1 MLNKEKKIKKILK
14 KIYKNKIV
22 VGHSNSSRN
31 PKMAKFILFKNKQF
45 DIINPFKI
53 LKYKKKAQKFLK
65 ECASIGGIILYVG
78 TKKQI
83 KFIVEKYAK
92 KVKMPFIN
100 YKWPAGL
107 LTNIKNTRLSI
118 KKKNILETQKKTIY
132 KYLSKKEKLFM
143 NRKYDKI
150 NKKFGTIFN
159 MNRLPMAII
168 IVDVKKEHIAVK
180 EAFKTSIYTI
190 GIVDTDSSPQYI
202 DYPIPANDD
211 LSKSINYIL
220 KGLTRSI
227 IKGLK
232 ERKLNLKK
240 EKNKLFL
247 KKDEDKLNLKKDEDK
262 LNLKKDE
269 DKLNLKK
276 DE

>member
-1 MLNKEKKIKKILK
+1 MLNKNKKYKKILK
-14 KIYKNKIV
+14 KLYKNKIV
-22 VGHSNSSRN
+22 VGHNNSSRH
-31 PKMAKFILFKNKQF
+31 PKMAKFILFNNKQF

-53 LKYKKKAQKFLK
+53 LKYKRRAQKFLK
-65 ECASIGGIILYVG
+65 ECASIGGMILYVG

-83 KFIVEKYAK
+83 QLLIEKYAK
-92 KVKMPFIN
+92 KVRMPYIN

-118 KKKNILETQKKTIY
+118 KKKKLLKTQKKTIY

-143 NRKYDKI
+143 NRKYNKI

-180 EAFKTSIYTI
+180 EAFKRSIYTI
-190 GIVDTDSSPQYI
+190 GIVDTDSNPNNI

-211 LSKSINYIL
+211 LSTSINFIL
-220 KGLTRSI
+220 KGLTKSI

-232 ERKLNLKK
+232 KRKLNLKK
-240 EKNKLFL
+240 NEEKNI
-247 KKDEDKLNLKKDEDK
+247 KKNIKT
-262 LNLKKDE
+262 
-269 DKLNLKK
+269 
-276 DE
+276 